1 MGSQETAL
9 RLHEFRKEEG
19 CPIIPPYGS
28 IPSGD
33 LPPNLFFVAMGAKP
47 WRVCQGMAAAN
58 CDEMLSAASVAV
70 DPEGCERIV
79 RGAISFATN
88 ETKTTAYI
96 DDGLLSEIA
105 HDTESPQPVISEVGS
120 PLDLPLVFASASL
133 RGVGFVPLNLDNTGR
148 IKFAGFADDPVNE
161 TMVRAGFECV
171 TRSALGGCP
180 LLFSRDRKASLAG
193 HVRYLRG
200 IVDQGGLGSLWEKLE
215 RLRTFPALHGTA
227 RTTYTLLDGEDP
239 RVRTA
244 IEEVAV
250 TSSKSGR
257 IPAQPKG
264 LVANIAERYDDLSSH
279 ILTGRKAH
287 DSQAIDLAE
296 EKVRPLPAQL
306 DYEQAIDRYLK
317 DVDVHTGSDEM
328 RNNRL
333 GLIASVV
340 NLFARV
346 GDFDAL
352 LENGREDLIQAKR
365 EYEP

>member
-105 HDTESPQPVISEVGS
+105 HDTESLQPVISEVGS

-133 RGVGFVPLNLDNTGR
+133 RGAGFLPLNLGNTGR
-148 IKFAGFADDPVNE
+148 MQFAGFADDPVNE
-161 TMVRAGFECV
+161 NMVRAGFERAA
-171 TRSALGGCP
+171 RSALGGCP

-200 IVDQGGLGSLWEKLE
+200 IVDQDSLGITVGENGAIAH
-215 RLRTFPALHGTA
+215 FPSAA
-227 RTTYTLLDGEDP
+227 RD
-239 RVRTA
+239 R
-244 IEEVAV
+244 
-250 TSSKSGR
+250 
-257 IPAQPKG
+257 Q
-264 LVANIAERYDDLSSH
+264 DDLH
-279 ILTGRKAH
+279 
-287 DSQAIDLAE
+287 
-296 EKVRPLPAQL
+296 PA
-306 DYEQAIDRYLK
+306 RW
-317 DVDVHTGSDEM
+317 
-328 RNNRL
+328 
-333 GLIASVV
+333 
-340 NLFARV
+340 
-346 GDFDAL
+346 
-352 LENGREDLIQAKR
+352 
-365 EYEP
+365 

>member
-9 RLHEFRKEEG
+9 RLHEFRKEEA

-28 IPSGD
+28 LPSGD
-33 LPPNLFFVAMGAKP
+33 LTPDLFFVALGAKP

-105 HDTESPQPVISEVGS
+105 HGTESPQPVIGEVGS

-171 TRSALGGCP
+171 TRSALGGCQ
-180 LLFSRDRKASLAG
+180 LLFSRDRKASLAD

-200 IVDQGGLGSLWEKLE
+200 IVDQGSLGDHCGRKWSDCAPSQRCTGPPGRPTPCSTVKTHVSAPRSKRWQLLAPRAVESPRSRKGSLPTSRSGMMIFL
-215 RLRTFPALHGTA
+215 
-227 RTTYTLLDGEDP
+227 
-239 RVRTA
+239 A
-244 IEEVAV
+244 I
-250 TSSKSGR
+250 S
-257 IPAQPKG
+257 
-264 LVANIAERYDDLSSH
+264 
-279 ILTGRKAH
+279 
-287 DSQAIDLAE
+287 
-296 EKVRPLPAQL
+296 
-306 DYEQAIDRYLK
+306 
-317 DVDVHTGSDEM
+317 
-328 RNNRL
+328 
-333 GLIASVV
+333 
-340 NLFARV
+340 
-346 GDFDAL
+346 
-352 LENGREDLIQAKR
+352 
-365 EYEP
+365 